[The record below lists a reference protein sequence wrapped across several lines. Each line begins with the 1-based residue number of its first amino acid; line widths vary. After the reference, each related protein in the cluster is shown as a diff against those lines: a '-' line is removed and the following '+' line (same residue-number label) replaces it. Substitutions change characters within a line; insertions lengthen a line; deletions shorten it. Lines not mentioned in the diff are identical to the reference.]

1 MQLASKDYP
10 IMLSSIL
17 LANIASGRSDWLMR
31 GWKVADFRRD
41 DTLLAPITALDKV
54 INMKQNSC
62 SEEEGLSR
70 CKRSCKTPA
79 ALKNAF
85 LTAYT
90 EDRLTIK

>member
-1 MQLASKDYP
+1 MFSP
-10 IMLSSIL
+10 IL
-17 LANIASGRSDWLMR
+17 LANFASGQSDWLTKR
-31 GWKVADFRRD
+31 WKFADLITD

-54 INMKQNSC
+54 INMKQNSR